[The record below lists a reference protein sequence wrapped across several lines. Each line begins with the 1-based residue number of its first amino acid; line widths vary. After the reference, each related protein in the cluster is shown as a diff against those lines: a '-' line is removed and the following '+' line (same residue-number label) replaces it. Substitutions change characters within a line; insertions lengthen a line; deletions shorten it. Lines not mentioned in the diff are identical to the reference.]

1 MVAWC
6 QESNGSIPQSQL
18 LQVRKMHK
26 WICDTAKSGLAYI
39 MNLCV
44 TLTWLCDCQ
53 CSRMSI
59 LVHPNGFW
67 TAYSCLVIAERPRYW
82 SMEGIQVWRTHFPDG
97 PLIFFFFFFPPA
109 QNFLNSSSCPEIQ
122 GFLYLKE
129 TGRKSWKKLYM
140 FLRRS
145 GLYCSTKGMSKAS
158 FSLNLF

>member
-18 LQVRKMHK
+18 LQVRKTHK

-59 LVHPNGFW
+59 LVHSNSFW

-97 PLIFFFFFFPPA
+97 PLIFFIFFFPSCTE
-109 QNFLNSSSCPEIQ
+109 FLEFQQLSRDPGLPLFERDRPKVLEKALHVLAP
-122 GFLYLKE
+122 FWAVLLY
-129 TGRKSWKKLYM
+129 
-140 FLRRS
+140 
-145 GLYCSTKGMSKAS
+145 
-158 FSLNLF
+158 

>member
-97 PLIFFFFFFPPA
+97 PLIFFFFFPLLHRISWIPA
-109 QNFLNSSSCPEIQ
+109 AVQRSRASFIWKRQAESLGKSSTCSCAVL
-122 GFLYLKE
+122 GCTALLKE
-129 TGRKSWKKLYM
+129 C
-140 FLRRS
+140 LRQV
-145 GLYCSTKGMSKAS
+145 
-158 FSLNLF
+158 SL